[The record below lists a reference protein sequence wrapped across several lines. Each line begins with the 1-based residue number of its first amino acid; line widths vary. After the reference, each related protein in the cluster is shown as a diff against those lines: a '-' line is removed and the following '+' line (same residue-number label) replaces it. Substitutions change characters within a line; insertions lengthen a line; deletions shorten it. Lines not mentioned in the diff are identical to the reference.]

1 MGLGST
7 SWVLRQLGLTASGRH
22 PTLEGFHLFEAL
34 WDRES
39 GYHSLRPYDNWGN
52 YAKQDRGCWGRV
64 AFPSPGVHIVPV
76 YYFVYTG
83 VGTPLYHSG
92 GWSWQMGRAS
102 NNHFGTQLLHHQT
115 LGKIGR
121 TENLRPPGT
130 REGWEPAEV
139 QSSPGCHPQSTTSC
153 LCSQSQGPVLLDHCL
168 SSRRSWPR
176 ETPQ

>member
-1 MGLGST
+1 VGLGST

-102 NNHFGTQLLHHQT
+102 NNHFGLGT
-115 LGKIGR
+115 LFIGSVR
-121 TENLRPPGT
+121 SEGRRRRQGCGT
-130 REGWEPAEV
+130 
-139 QSSPGCHPQSTTSC
+139 C
-153 LCSQSQGPVLLDHCL
+153 
-168 SSRRSWPR
+168 
-176 ETPQ
+176 

>member
-102 NNHFGTQLLHHQT
+102 NNHFGLGTLFIGSVRSEGRRRRQAMTSQNGHVLLLVPVSAMFCGAVHGS
-115 LGKIGR
+115 LGKSVLR
-121 TENLRPPGT
+121 T
-130 REGWEPAEV
+130 
-139 QSSPGCHPQSTTSC
+139 
-153 LCSQSQGPVLLDHCL
+153 D
-168 SSRRSWPR
+168 
-176 ETPQ
+176 